1 MLILAEILESNTFE
15 IGHRLVKTLRQIIE
29 SFRFATNA
37 LKVNLLR
44 TTLSL
49 LGVTIGIF
57 AIIAVFTV
65 VDSLE
70 RSIKDSFSFLGANIL
85 YVEKWPYGLGGEY
98 PWWKYMKRPPVDV
111 SEFEFLN
118 EHVTYMK
125 SSTIYATRGG
135 SLIKYEN
142 SSINNVSLCGAT
154 YGYNDVFDLDIVQ
167 GRFFTQQEADGARNV
182 AVIGADIV
190 AALFPL
196 TDPIGKEIKIRG
208 LKYVVIGTIKK
219 EGESMLG
226 FSSNDKACYVPYK
239 SFQKLYY
246 TGGMFG
252 INPSIAIKGLEE
264 DAGLAELES
273 QVTGLMR
280 AKRGLKPL
288 EEDSFALNRPESI
301 TNFLTEIFKVISLA
315 GWVIG
320 GFSILVGGFGI
331 ANIMFVS
338 VKERTNLIGIQKSIG
353 AKNYFI
359 LLQFLFESVFLS
371 VIGGGVGI
379 FLVYLLTFIPLGTF
393 VIVLTAKNI
402 LIGLGVA
409 SIVGTVAGIVPA
421 AIASKMD
428 PVTAIRTS

>member
-1 MLILAEILESNTFE
+1 M
-15 IGHRLVKTLRQIIE
+15 
-29 SFRFATNA
+29 
-37 LKVNLLR
+37 R

-301 TNFLTEIFKVISLA
+301 TNFLTEIFKVISMA

>member
-1 MLILAEILESNTFE
+1 M
-15 IGHRLVKTLRQIIE
+15 KTLRLIIE

-44 TTLSL
+44 TVLSL

-98 PWWKYMKRPPVDV
+98 PWWKYMKRPPVNT
-111 SEFEFLN
+111 SEFDFLN
-118 EHVTYMK
+118 EHVTHMK
-125 SSTIYATRGG
+125 ASAIYATRGG
-135 SLIKYEN
+135 SLVKHEN
-142 SSINNVSLCGAT
+142 SSINNVNLCGAT
-154 YGYNDVFDLDIVQ
+154 YGYNDVFELDITG
-167 GRFFTQQEADGARNV
+167 GRYFTQQEAETARNV
-182 AVIGADIV
+182 AVIGADIA

-196 TDPIGKEIKIRG
+196 SDPIGQEIKIKG
-208 LKYVVIGTIKK
+208 LKYVVIGTLKR

-226 FSSNDKACYVPYK
+226 FSSNDRACYIPFK

-246 TGGMFG
+246 TQGMFG
-252 INPSIAIKGLEE
+252 INPSIAIKGHEE
-264 DAGLAELES
+264 DTGLAELES

-301 TNFLTEIFKVISLA
+301 TNFLTEIFKVVTFA
-315 GWVIG
+315 GWMIG

-379 FLVYLLTFIPLGTF
+379 LLVYFLTFIPLGTF
-393 VIVLTAKNI
+393 VVVLTAKNI
-402 LIGLGVA
+402 LIGLAVA

-421 AIASKMD
+421 AIAAKMD

>member
-85 YVEKWPYGLGGEY
+85 YLEKWPYGLGGEY

>member
-1 MLILAEILESNTFE
+1 LLILAEILESNTFE

>member
-1 MLILAEILESNTFE
+1 M
-15 IGHRLVKTLRQIIE
+15 
-29 SFRFATNA
+29 
-37 LKVNLLR
+37 R

-142 SSINNVSLCGAT
+142 SSINNVTLCGAT

>member
-1 MLILAEILESNTFE
+1 
-15 IGHRLVKTLRQIIE
+15 
-29 SFRFATNA
+29 
-37 LKVNLLR
+37 
-44 TTLSL
+44 
-49 LGVTIGIF
+49 
-57 AIIAVFTV
+57 
-65 VDSLE
+65 
-70 RSIKDSFSFLGANIL
+70 
-85 YVEKWPYGLGGEY
+85 
-98 PWWKYMKRPPVDV
+98 MKRPPVDV

>member
-1 MLILAEILESNTFE
+1 M
-15 IGHRLVKTLRQIIE
+15 KTLRQIIE

>member
-142 SSINNVSLCGAT
+142 SSINNVTLCGAT

>member
-1 MLILAEILESNTFE
+1 M
-15 IGHRLVKTLRQIIE
+15 
-29 SFRFATNA
+29 
-37 LKVNLLR
+37 
-44 TTLSL
+44 
-49 LGVTIGIF
+49 GVTIGIF

-70 RSIKDSFSFLGANIL
+70 RSIKDSFSFLGANII

-98 PWWKYMKRPPVDV
+98 PWWKYMKRPPVNE
-111 SEFEFLN
+111 SEFGFLN
-118 EHVTYMK
+118 AHLTHMK
-125 SSTIYATRGG
+125 SSTIYATKGG
-135 SLIKYEN
+135 ALIKHEN
-142 SSINNVSLCGAT
+142 SSINNVNLCGAT
-154 YGYNDVFDLDIVQ
+154 YGYNDVFELDIVE
-167 GRFFTQQEADGARNV
+167 GRYFTQQEAEGARNV

-190 AALFPL
+190 AALFPFS
-196 TDPIGKEIKIRG
+196 DPIGQEIKIRG
-208 LKYVVIGTIKK
+208 LKYVVIGTIKR

-226 FSSNDKACYVPYK
+226 MPSNDVACYIPYK

-252 INPSIAIKGLEE
+252 INPSIAIKGYEE

-273 QVTGLMR
+273 EVTGLMR

-301 TNFLTEIFKVISLA
+301 TNFLTEVFKVVTFA
-315 GWVIG
+315 GWMIG

-379 FLVYLLTFIPLGTF
+379 LLVYFLTFIPLGSF
-393 VIVLTAKNI
+393 VIILTAKNI

-409 SIVGTVAGIVPA
+409 SIVGTVAGVVPA
-421 AIASKMD
+421 AIAAKMD
-428 PVTAIRTS
+428 PVTAIRTA